1 MKDHSDWWSIL
12 NENSRGPNIEPSGL
26 DIDPRTFEIAK
37 LNLGRVGFDDIA
49 AKLGRTARTRRGDAS
64 TSREQACY
72 RSADTR
78 APIYLIFEFGED
90 QSNFYLFTDGATWKG
105 GSFCTRSKQVSGDL
119 STASG
124 LKLGLTSEEFKATLG
139 KPDAV
144 VGNKLVYSREIKRKS
159 TPKQFE
165 RQRKEYPESLSER
178 QAHEK
183 FDFYPVSIYVE
194 ANFTNSKLSYLVVS
208 KSGE

>member
-12 NENSRGPNIEPSGL
+12 NENSRGPNIEPRGL
-26 DIDPRTFEIAK
+26 GIDTRTFEIAK

-49 AKLGRTARTRRGDAS
+49 AKLGRTARITRGDAS

-90 QSNFYLFTDGATWKG
+90 QSNFYLFTDGAPWKG

-124 LKLGLTSEEFKATLG
+124 LKLGLPSEEFKRILG
-139 KPDAV
+139 QPDAI
-144 VGNKLVYSREIKRKS
+144 VGNKLVYSREVKKKS
-159 TPKQFE
+159 TPEQFE
-165 RQRKEYPESLSER
+165 RQRKEYPETLSER
-178 QAHEK
+178 QAHQK
-183 FDFYPVSIYVE
+183 FDFYPVSIYLE
-194 ANFTNSKLSYLVVS
+194 AKFTDSKLSYLVVS